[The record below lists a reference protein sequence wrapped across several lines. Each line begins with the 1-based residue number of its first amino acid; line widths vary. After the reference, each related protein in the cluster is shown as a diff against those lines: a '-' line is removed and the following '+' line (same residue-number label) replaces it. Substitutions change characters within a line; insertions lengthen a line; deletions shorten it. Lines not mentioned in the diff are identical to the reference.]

1 MAARLQQLQSK
12 ASQATQYVMKQGVPY
27 YKQLLENNK
36 QYVKEPATV
45 ETCNELT
52 KQWFYTNLARLPFVF
67 PSIFSSF
74 LQGFISAFLQID
86 FHVDRH
92 LKFSCLN

>member
-12 ASQATQYVMKQGVPY
+12 ACQATQYVTKNGGTY
-27 YKQLLENNK
+27 YKQLMEKNK

-45 ETCNELT
+45 ETCNELS

-67 PSIFSSF
+67 PSVFSLF
-74 LQGFISAFLQID
+74 VLGLYSAFVQID
-86 FHVDRH
+86 FHTDRH
-92 LKFSCLN
+92 LKFGCLN